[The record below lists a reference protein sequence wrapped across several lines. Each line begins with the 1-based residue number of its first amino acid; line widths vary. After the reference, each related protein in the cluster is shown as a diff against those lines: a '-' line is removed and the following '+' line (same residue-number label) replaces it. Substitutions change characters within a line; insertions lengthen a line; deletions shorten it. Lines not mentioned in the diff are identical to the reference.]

1 MSFGY
6 LQIRFLSTIEIKANS
21 ICVESVVTITNN
33 FVLMVLYW
41 VSGGSEVVLLPC
53 TVNEGLL
60 CRVFPVESP
69 GKCHSLVPSLLMVF
83 FVLLAVQHAY
93 SLSVE
98 GGVVQKMLCI
108 YRSH

>member
-41 VSGGSEVVLLPC
+41 VSGGSEVVLLPQC

-60 CRVFPVESP
+60 CRVFPV
-69 GKCHSLVPSLLMVF
+69 L
-83 FVLLAVQHAY
+83 
-93 SLSVE
+93 
-98 GGVVQKMLCI
+98 
-108 YRSH
+108 